1 MKRKETKSNNSKH
14 PVKKLIALWVV
25 FALLIVPFA
34 NHVGDKNGAKA
45 EGGSTTGVKTGN
57 LQIVSEEP
65 NGLSIEVDDTGVV
78 VPHTGETYEKSVTL
92 IKDAQKV
99 GKLQLP
105 ECKTDGGDAVALG
118 AGFMTLD
125 KQIQSTLSAGENLF
139 PLTENVENDLAA
151 NAITEDRKIAIYAR
165 IDSAADWQLQ
175 YVLTV
180 NFVDSAF
187 TTGAGLYA
195 GSISLTSD
203 SYVSEATLKAPTTVA
218 SIEGATVKYY
228 VKIGSAAD
236 ESEKKD
242 INSYTFIGDTIST
255 TENNRGKQVY
265 AYAALVSNETPA
277 QVLEYIELG
286 STHMSNDTQAPNIS
300 CEASAVSYLD
310 EETSAYATIQNRFID
325 ENSVYYGVGDK
336 YKYAVTVEDPTK
348 DGEDTSGIKN
358 VTATL
363 NGTSLTVTSP
373 ASGSNV
379 YTIELTKEQA
389 TGDVVTVTAVDNKG
403 NSKDYKCPIKI
414 QQATEG
420 TKVTGVTFVDDDSW
434 DGLTE
439 G

>member
-34 NHVGDKNGAKA
+34 NHVGDKNGTKA
-45 EGGSTTGVKTGN
+45 EEGSATGIKTGATQTVN
-57 LQIVSEEP
+57 VELEAGSAVINPAGEYEAEVTKKIVNYTLLQDEQTLKVKDPEFTFKPISEAYTVP
-65 NGLSIEVDDTGVV
+65 FITKKYYKLVDMNDDTLKDSYTEQEIQDLSLTEYPAEGVV
-78 VPHTGETYEKSVTL
+78 VPTDK
-92 IKDAQKV
+92 
-99 GKLQLP
+99 KL
-105 ECKTDGGDAVALG
+105 
-118 AGFMTLD
+118 
-125 KQIQSTLSAGENLF
+125 
-139 PLTENVENDLAA
+139 
-151 NAITEDRKIAIYAR
+151 AIYVCSIETPEDGNEYFRGLAKL
-165 IDSAADWQLQ
+165 A
-175 YVLTV
+175 YVVTA
-180 NFVDSAF
+180 NYVDSAF
-187 TTGAGLYA
+187 TTGAGLYD
-195 GSISLTSD
+195 GSTSLTSD

-286 STHMSNDTQAPNIS
+286 SVHMSNDTQAPNIS
-300 CEASAVSYLD
+300 CEALDVFYWD
-310 EETSAYATIQNRFID
+310 EETSNYVTIQDKFID
-325 ENSVYYGVGDK
+325 ENSVYYGVSDK

-363 NGTSLTVTSP
+363 MVHL
-373 ASGSNV
+373 
-379 YTIELTKEQA
+379 
-389 TGDVVTVTAVDNKG
+389 
-403 NSKDYKCPIKI
+403 
-414 QQATEG
+414 
-420 TKVTGVTFVDDDSW
+420 
-434 DGLTE
+434 
-439 G
+439 